1 MLGHPEYPAVPNVS
15 HPLHT
20 VWACSV
26 TIRPVRDNQQETAES
41 PLDPNWICGFVDGE
55 GCFSVAIHRNPLVRR
70 TRRMAIGSRLSGL
83 AARAGTG
90 EPWNASSAPSG
101 AVRCVPKVPRN
112 SVLVYSVSSLHD
124 LEERIIPFFR
134 AHPLHVKQA
143 DFDRFAEV
151 VGAML
156 RKEHLEPAGFERI
169 VRVAYAMNAVGKQ
182 RSRSLEEVL
191 QGSSETIRQAPH
203 RG

>member
-1 MLGHPEYPAVPNVS
+1 M
-15 HPLHT
+15 
-20 VWACSV
+20 
-26 TIRPVRDNQQETAES
+26 ES

-70 TRRMAIGSRLSGL
+70 TRGWQLGAVFQVSQHERERRTLECL
-83 AARAGTG
+83 VGTFG
-90 EPWNASSAPSG
+90 CG
-101 AVRCVPKVPRN
+101 AVRSKGPRN

-134 AHPLHVKQA
+134 AHPLHVKRA

-191 QGSSETIRQAPH
+191 RDPQRLYARHPIEGDEIVRPPWRHGESGGNGLITRATGE
-203 RG
+203 

>member
-1 MLGHPEYPAVPNVS
+1 MLGHPDVSGGTDSVAPVPYG
-15 HPLHT
+15 
-20 VWACSV
+20 
-26 TIRPVRDNQQETAES
+26 VRMLGDNPPGADNQQETKES

-55 GCFSVAIHRNPLVRR
+55 GCFSVAIHRNPFVRR
-70 TRRMAIGSRLSGL
+70 TRGWQLGAVFQVTQHEGKRGVLERL
-83 AARAGTG
+83 AGTFG
-90 EPWNASSAPSG
+90 CG
-101 AVRCVPKVPRN
+101 AVRSKGPRS

-143 DFDRFAEV
+143 DFDRFAGV

-156 RKEHLEPAGFERI
+156 RKEHLEPAGFDRI
-169 VRVAYAMNAVGKQ
+169 VRVAYEMNAVGKQ

-191 QGSSETIRQAPH
+191 LGSSETIRQAPI